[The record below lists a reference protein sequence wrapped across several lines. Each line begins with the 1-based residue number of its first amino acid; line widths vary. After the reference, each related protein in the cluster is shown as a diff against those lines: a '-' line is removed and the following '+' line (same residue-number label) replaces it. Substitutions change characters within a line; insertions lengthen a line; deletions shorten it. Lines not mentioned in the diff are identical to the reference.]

1 MQDKAAYPSEE
12 TSSPTVSLTS
22 IYIVMA
28 VCALERRCCG
38 TMDIGSAYLNAD
50 MVREVTLSVQP
61 NLAKMLVN
69 IDSVYGSYINQN
81 GTSVV
86 KLEKALYGCLESAK
100 LWHEELSRTML
111 GQEFVANSKDKCVF
125 NLQRAGHQITA
136 RVYVDDILC
145 TSIDPEDIKWI
156 HRELKSKY
164 GEVSVNYGNVYS
176 YLGQTFDLRTDGEYR
191 VNMEGYI
198 NDVLELYGVTGSRVT
213 PATEVLSS
221 ITEDLH
227 LLNDDTTEEFHSR
240 VAKL

>member
-1 MQDKAAYPSEE
+1 MQDRAAYPSEE